1 MGCPARDV
9 DSLGVSLSPE
19 TVQEL
24 VNRVYAGF
32 EAANA
37 LAGGLAGRTVTVRG
51 ATGEERA
58 WLDVALRACAAEIV
72 AEGGEVLVA
81 GSLATRRDR
90 DAAFSIGDVEAIWT
104 VLGSLS
110 GLAIAPA
117 PVADAPLL
125 RAA

>member
-32 EAANA
+32 DAANA

-90 DAAFSIGDVEAIWT
+90 DAALSIGDVEAIWT

>member
-1 MGCPARDV
+1 MGCPACDV

-19 TVQEL
+19 TVQAL
-24 VNRVYAGF
+24 VHRVYAGF

-72 AEGGEVLVA
+72 AESGEVLVA

-90 DAAFSIGDVEAIWT
+90 ETALSIGDVEAIWT

>member
-1 MGCPARDV
+1 MRRPRREV
-9 DSLGVSLSPE
+9 DPQEVSLSPE
-19 TVQEL
+19 TVQAL
-24 VNRVYAGF
+24 VARVYAGY

-51 ATGEERA
+51 ATGDELA
-58 WLDVALRACAAEIV
+58 WLDVALRACAAEPV
-72 AEGGEVLVA
+72 QHGGEVIVA

-90 DAAFSIGDVEAIWT
+90 ATALSIGDVEAIWT

-117 PVADAPLL
+117 PVAEEPLR

>member
-1 MGCPARDV
+1 M
-9 DSLGVSLSPE
+9 SLTPDIVA
-19 TVQEL
+19 TL
-24 VNRVYAGF
+24 VTRVYAGY

-37 LAGGLAGRTVTVRG
+37 LAGGLAGQTVTVRG

-58 WLDVALRACAAEIV
+58 WLEVALSACAAEIV
-72 AEGGEVLVA
+72 DEGGEVVVA

-90 DAAFSIGDVEAIWT
+90 SHALSIADVEAIWT

-117 PVADAPLL
+117 PAESRLL